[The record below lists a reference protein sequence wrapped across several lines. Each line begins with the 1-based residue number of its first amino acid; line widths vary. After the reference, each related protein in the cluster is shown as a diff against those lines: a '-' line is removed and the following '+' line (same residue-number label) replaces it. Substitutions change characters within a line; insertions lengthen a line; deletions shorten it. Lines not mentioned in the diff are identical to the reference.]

1 MIIIASILLL
11 KNLRF
16 GQANLAS
23 KNDVTDYIKKKTYF
37 DDKIKNLNKKV
48 RWSR

>member
-1 MIIIASILLL
+1 MIMIIITSILLL

-23 KNDVTDYIKKKTYF
+23 KNDIADYIKKTYF

-48 RWSR
+48 R